1 MKKYFTFLL
10 LCYSFL
16 ANAQQLN
23 WVSTAGY
30 LNQVDLFYGAIEI
43 KKDQLGNSYSFDV
56 VSGEQ
61 QSQGNTIQAA
71 TAGLNTMVYKFDSRG
86 NFISGNS
93 IGGNF
98 DFCSAE
104 IDEANNLYVLGNVA
118 GGEFVYQNET
128 YNLQQGIFKQVL
140 IKFDTEGELLWFYE
154 TGCSGLSNGSFLEYV
169 QGKLYFQSQFS
180 SISAI
185 DTTGILNNVLP
196 FYYEPYAAQGTSTD
210 IPFQGSNHFSNGD
223 ILLAGI
229 IRGNVSWVEGDT
241 ISSNTT
247 GNSIIL
253 TRFSQNFEPIW
264 SKTIPAVQ
272 DPHGKYI
279 PVTIDLNDHVYIGI
293 EVVGSLSFGETT
305 LSGTS
310 TIYQAAVL
318 SFNADGSERWASP
331 IVSEGSVA
339 INAIE
344 VDPFHDLIWC
354 AGLVNSTATFGDT
367 SIVIPADQMG
377 NGFLTS
383 LNSSGQFLHCFSPES
398 ASITEAKSICIPSS
412 DQILVGFRNG
422 SVDPYL
428 WSCINF
434 QNQGGMILASY
445 RIDAFEPI
453 IPNVIVDENTL
464 QVNFTGDIQWFLD
477 GLPIDTAQSP
487 ILTAL
492 NSGIYSVQ
500 LDYAGDCID
509 PVMSNPISISI
520 ENIELTTNSELYLSV
535 LDNKLLISNAPSGSV
550 FNLYAIDGKL
560 IKSGEIHS
568 NYIEVELLNSGL
580 YILQLE
586 TEKKLSIGKF
596 IVP

>member
-1 MKKYFTFLL
+1 VKKHFTFLL
-10 LCYSFL
+10 LCYTFL
-16 ANAQQLN
+16 ANAQQFN

-30 LNQVDLFYGAIEI
+30 SNQVDLFYGAIEI

-56 VSGEQ
+56 VTGDQ
-61 QSQGNTIQAA
+61 YVQGNTIPASA
-71 TAGLNTMVYKFDSRG
+71 VGLNTMIYKFDSRG
-86 NFISGNS
+86 NYISGNS

-98 DFCSAE
+98 DFCSSE
-104 IDEANNLYVLGNVA
+104 IDEENNLYVLGNAA
-118 GGEFVYQNET
+118 GSQFVYQNET

-140 IKFDTEGELLWFYE
+140 VKFNSNGELLWFYE

-169 QGKLYFQSQFS
+169 NGNLYFQSQFT

-185 DTTGILNNVLP
+185 DTSGTLNNVLP
-196 FYYEPYAAQGTSTD
+196 FYYEPHSPQGANTD

-229 IRGNVSWVEGDT
+229 IRGNVSWIEGDT

-272 DPHGKYI
+272 DPNGKYI
-279 PVTIDLNDHVYIGI
+279 PVTIDANDHVYLGI
-293 EVVGSLSFGETT
+293 EVIGSLNFG
-305 LSGTS
+305 GTS
-310 TIYQAAVL
+310 LLGTPSIYQAAVV
-318 SFNADGSERWASP
+318 SFNSDGSERWASP
-331 IVSEGSVA
+331 IVSGGSVA

-354 AGLVNSTATFGDT
+354 VGLINSTATFGDT

-377 NGFLTS
+377 NGFLAS
-383 LNSSGQFLHCFSPES
+383 LNAAGQFEHCFSPES

-412 DQILVGFRNG
+412 EQILVGFRNG
-422 SVDPYL
+422 SVGPYQ

-445 RIDAFEPI
+445 RIDAFEPL
-453 IPNVIVDENTL
+453 IPNIIVDENIL
-464 QVNFTGDIQWFLD
+464 QVNFAGDVQWFLN
-477 GLPIDTAQSP
+477 GLPIDTAQSQ
-487 ILTAL
+487 IFTAL

-520 ENIELTTNSELYLSV
+520 ENIELTTNSESQLSV
-535 LDNKLLISNAPSGSV
+535 FDNKLLILNAPTGSV
-550 FNLYAIDGKL
+550 FNIFAIDGKL

-568 NYIEVELLNSGL
+568 NYIEVEMLNRGL
-580 YILQLE
+580 YILQLQTGNKSNIE
-586 TEKKLSIGKF
+586 KF

>member
-1 MKKYFTFLL
+1 MKKLLTILL
-10 LCYSFL
+10 LCYTFL
-16 ANAQQLN
+16 ANAQQFN
-23 WVSTAGY
+23 WVSTVGY
-30 LNQVDLFYGAIEI
+30 SNQIDLFYGAIEI
-43 KKDQLGNSYSFDV
+43 EKDQLGNSYSFDV
-56 VSGEQ
+56 VSGDQ
-61 QSQGNTIQAA
+61 QSQGNTIPTA
-71 TAGLNTMVYKFDSRG
+71 TTGLNTMVYKFDSHG

-118 GGEFVYQNET
+118 GSEFVYQNEI

-140 IKFDTEGELLWFYE
+140 IKFNTEGELLWFYE

-169 QGKLYFQSQFS
+169 NGNLYFQSQFT

-185 DTTGILNNVLP
+185 DTSGVLNNVLP
-196 FYYEPYAAQGTSTD
+196 FYYEPHSPQGATD

-229 IRGNVSWVEGDT
+229 IRGSVSWIEGDT

-253 TRFSQNFEPIW
+253 TRFTQNFEPIW
-264 SKTIPAVQ
+264 SKTISAVQ
-272 DPHGKYI
+272 DPNGKYI
-279 PVTIDLNDHVYIGI
+279 PVTIDANDQVYLGI
-293 EVVGSLSFGETT
+293 EVVGSLSFGGTT

-310 TIYQAAVL
+310 TTYQAAVL
-318 SFNADGSERWASP
+318 SFNAEGLDRWASP
-331 IVSEGSVA
+331 IVSAGSVA

-344 VDPFHDLIWC
+344 VDPFHDRIWC
-354 AGLVNSTATFGDT
+354 AGLINSTATFSDT

-377 NGFLTS
+377 NGFLAS
-383 LNSSGQFLHCFSPES
+383 LNSSGQFMHCFSPES

-412 DQILVGFRNG
+412 DQILIGFRNG
-422 SVDPYL
+422 SVDPYE

-434 QNQGGMILASY
+434 QNQGGMILGSY
-445 RIDAFEPI
+445 RMEEFEPI
-453 IPNVIVDENTL
+453 ISNVIVDENIL

-477 GLPIDTAQSP
+477 GLPIDTAQSQ

-509 PVMSNPISISI
+509 PVVSNPISISI
-520 ENIELTTNSELYLSV
+520 ENIELTTDSESQLSV
-535 LDNKLLISNAPSGSV
+535 FDNKLLILNAPSGSI
-550 FNLYAIDGKL
+550 FNIFAIDGKL
-560 IKSGEIHS
+560 IKSGDIHS
-568 NYIEVELLNSGL
+568 NYIEVEILKRGL
-580 YILQLE
+580 YILQLQTRSKSNIE
-586 TEKKLSIGKF
+586 KF
-596 IVP
+596 IFP

>member
-1 MKKYFTFLL
+1 MI
-10 LCYSFL
+10 CYSFL
-16 ANAQQLN
+16 ANAQQFN

-61 QSQGNTIQAA
+61 QSQGNTIPTAA
-71 TAGLNTMVYKFDSRG
+71 TGLNTMVYKFDSRG

-118 GGEFVYQNET
+118 GSEFVYQNEI

-140 IKFDTEGELLWFYE
+140 IKFNTEGELLWFYE

-196 FYYEPYAAQGTSTD
+196 FYYEPYAAQGASTD

-253 TRFSQNFEPIW
+253 TRFTQNFEPIW

-272 DPHGKYI
+272 DPNGKYI
-279 PVTIDLNDHVYIGI
+279 PVTIDANDHVYLGI
-293 EVVGSLSFGETT
+293 EVIGSLNFG
-305 LSGTS
+305 GTS
-310 TIYQAAVL
+310 ILGNPSIFQAAVI
-318 SFNADGSERWASP
+318 SFYSDGSERWASP
-331 IVSEGSVA
+331 IVSSGSVA

-344 VDPFHDLIWC
+344 VDAFHELIWC
-354 AGLVNSTATFGDT
+354 VGLINSTATFGDT

-377 NGFLTS
+377 NGFLAS
-383 LNSSGQFLHCFSPES
+383 LNTDGQFVHCFSPES
-398 ASITEAKSICIPSS
+398 ASTTEAKSICIPSS
-412 DQILVGFRNG
+412 EQILVGFRNG
-422 SVDPYL
+422 SVDPYQ
-428 WSCINF
+428 WGCINF

-453 IPNVIVDENTL
+453 VPNVIVVGNVL
-464 QVNFTGDIQWFLD
+464 QVNFTGNIQWFLD
-477 GLPIDTAQSP
+477 GLPIDTEQSQ
-487 ILTAL
+487 ILTVL

-520 ENIELTTNSELYLSV
+520 ENIELTTNSELHLSV
-535 LDNKLLISNAPSGSV
+535 IDNKLLISNAPSGSIC
-550 FNLYAIDGKL
+550 NLYSIDGKL
-560 IKSGEIHS
+560 IKSGKIHS
-568 NYIEVELLNSGL
+568 NYIEVELLNPGL
-580 YILQLE
+580 YILQLQ
-586 TEKKLSIGKF
+586 TGNQSSFKKLM
-596 IVP
+596 VQ